1 MTNIISSKVQESLYR
16 LLNFNNTNGLSFSI
30 LEFKAEDGFSSDDL
44 LTVSFNHT
52 INKLSNEM
60 ICNME
65 LVTFV
70 FEEDCCGKFITIVTE
85 VTIPESNKK
94 FIYML
99 ENSAYMIASDYMR
112 NHYKQGIDTEINIPE
127 HFYDVRRKT
136 NNNINFHELI
146 LEKIIYYLFN
156 KH

>member
-65 LVTFV
+65 LVTFI
-70 FEEDCCGKFITIVTE
+70 FEKDCCGKFITIVTE

-112 NHYKQGIDTEINIPE
+112 NHYKQVIDTEINIPE

>member
-16 LLNFNNTNGLSFSI
+16 LLNFNNTSGLSFSI
-30 LEFKAEDGFSSDDL
+30 LDFKAEDGFSSDDL

-70 FEEDCCGKFITIVTE
+70 FEEDCSGKFITIITE
-85 VTIPESNKK
+85 VSIPESNKK

-112 NHYKQGIDTEINIPE
+112 NHYKQVIDTEINIPE
-127 HFYDVRRKT
+127 HFYDVRRK
-136 NNNINFHELI
+136 NNNINFHKLI